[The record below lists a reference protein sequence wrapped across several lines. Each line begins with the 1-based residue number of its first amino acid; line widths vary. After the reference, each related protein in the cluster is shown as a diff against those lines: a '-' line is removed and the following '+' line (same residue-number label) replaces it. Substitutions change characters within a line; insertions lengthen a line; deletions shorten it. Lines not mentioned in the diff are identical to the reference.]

1 MKLTAKYYNAEQISK
16 TVRRN

>member
-1 MKLTAKYYNAEQISK
+1 MKLTAKYYDAEQISK